1 MNDQELVDGLKSN
14 SQAAFREL
22 VEKYQQQVVS
32 TCYYFLHDQD
42 DAQDIGQEVFIEVF
56 QSIHKFRQESSLSTW
71 LYRIATNKSLNLIRK
86 NKYKKLIINVENL
99 FRAEPATAQL
109 QNEDFT
115 QSPEREHEFDE
126 RTQRLHSAIQ
136 QLPSNQKTAFTLNK
150 YNSMSYKEIA
160 EVMEISLSSVES
172 LIHRAKI
179 NLQNRL
185 TRQIN
190 K

>member
-1 MNDQELVDGLKSN
+1 MNDQELVEGLKVN
-14 SQAAFREL
+14 NQAAFRKL
-22 VEKYQQQVVS
+22 IEKYQQQVVS
-32 TCYYFLHDQD
+32 TCYYFLHNHDE
-42 DAQDIGQEVFIEVF
+42 AQDIGQEVFIEVF

-71 LYRIATNKSLNLIRK
+71 LYRVATNKSLNQIRK
-86 NKYKKLIINVENL
+86 NKYKNLMVNVENL
-99 FRAEPATAQL
+99 FRAAPDTAQL

-115 QSPEREHEFDE
+115 KSLEREREFDE
-126 RTQRLHSAIQ
+126 RTKRLHTAIE

-160 EVMEISLSSVES
+160 DVMEISLSSVES

-179 NLQNRL
+179 NLQNKLIREF
-185 TRQIN
+185 R